1 MGNMQHDKVKLLG
14 RKREVI
20 ERVLSEEEEEEE
32 GHELLSKQE
41 SLNSVEEIMKEVET
55 ETILDRQEVIK
66 SCNELLMKE
75 QKLLLKDI
83 HSKYLL
89 FAFTTQFPPNLTALD
104 ASQPWMLYWIA
115 NSLKVLSPESLSEDF
130 QRKIARKLFEI
141 SPEGGPFGGG
151 IGQIPHIA
159 GTYAAINA
167 LSLCNNIEGC
177 WDKINRKAIY
187 EWLLQ
192 LKQSDGGFKTCLE
205 VGENDT
211 RGVYCALSIASM
223 LDILTPQLCDGV
235 LEYLIDCQTY
245 EGGFGAT
252 PQVDEAHGGY
262 TFCAV
267 ASLMILKQLDKIN
280 IEALIRWCSSRQC
293 FEERG
298 LNGRSN
304 KLVDGCYSFW
314 IGSTAAMIE
323 AAGFGCCIE
332 RDALHEYICQCCQNE
347 QGGGLID
354 KPGKSPD
361 FYHTNYVLL
370 GLSISES
377 VYSLQEGNTTNNTS
391 AVLIR
396 SNQNNSLSYPLS
408 NLNSINPVYGI
419 PNTDLLTFVEHFS
432 TSL

>member
-1 MGNMQHDKVKLLG
+1 MTKIQNSIAKLLG
-14 RKREVI
+14 KKREVI
-20 ERVLSEEEEEEE
+20 ERVLNEDEEEYKSLPE
-32 GHELLSKQE
+32 QE
-41 SLNSVEEIMKEVET
+41 SLHSIEEIMKEIET
-55 ETILDRQEVIK
+55 ETILDRQEVIE
-66 SCNELLMKE
+66 SCIELLMKE
-75 QKLLLKDI
+75 PKLLLKDS
-83 HSKYLL
+83 HLNYLY
-89 FAFTTQFPPNLTALD
+89 FAFTTQFPPNLIALD

-115 NSLKVLSPESLSEDF
+115 NSLKVLSRESLSEDF
-130 QRKIARKLFEI
+130 QRRVARKLLEI

-187 EWLLQ
+187 EWLLK
-192 LKQSDGGFKTCLE
+192 LKQADGGFKTYLE
-205 VGENDT
+205 VGESDT
-211 RGVYCALSIASM
+211 RGVYCALSVASM
-223 LDILTPQLCDGV
+223 LNVLTPQLCDGV
-235 LEYLIDCQTY
+235 LEYLINCQTY

-280 IEALIRWCSSRQC
+280 VEALIQWCSSQQC

-314 IGSTAAMIE
+314 IGGTAAMIE
-323 AAGFGCCIE
+323 AAGYGCCI
-332 RDALHEYICQCCQNE
+332 DQNALHEYICQCCQNE

-377 VYSLQEGNTTNNTS
+377 EYSLQEDNITNNISTI
-391 AVLIR
+391 LIR
-396 SNQNNSLSYPLS
+396 SKQNNSLSYPLS

-419 PNTDLLTFVEHFS
+419 PNTDLLNFVKHFN
-432 TSL
+432 TPL